1 MVNRPEHFPLVGGT
15 FALGRWPHRI
25 EHIELSPALRG
36 NYSGLWT
43 SQTLNN
49 KINNCHSDFDK
60 SCELVLS
67 LWFLHF
73 TPPPFS
79 FVYGPAFTYLCII
92 SHQCNASENNS
103 KEIPGHLG
111 SPKSF
116 KLSKFSPS
124 YVSNKDNMASLQWW
138 FHQQRSDWSDLWMID
153 KSELWIVCRISSI
166 QAIV

>member
-49 KINNCHSDFDK
+49 KINNCHSDFNK

-73 TPPPFS
+73 TPPPPS
-79 FVYGPAFTYLCII
+79 LSCMAQRSLTCASSHINVMRLKII
-92 SHQCNASENNS
+92 PKKFQDILIHQIASN
-103 KEIPGHLG
+103 
-111 SPKSF
+111 
-116 KLSKFSPS
+116 FSPS
-124 YVSNKDNMASLQWW
+124 YVSNKDTMASLQWW
-138 FHQQRSDWSDLWMID
+138 FHEQRSDWSDLWMID